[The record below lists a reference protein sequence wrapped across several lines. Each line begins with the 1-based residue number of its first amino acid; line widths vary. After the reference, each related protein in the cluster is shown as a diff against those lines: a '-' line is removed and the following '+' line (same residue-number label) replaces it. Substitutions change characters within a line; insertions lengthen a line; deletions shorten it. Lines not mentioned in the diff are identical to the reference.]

1 MLKFSM
7 MYHES
12 LFTTGEEVIQ
22 FIYDILVYAMSLHLK
37 ICSEEK
43 SQIYKDVVCIKN
55 NKRKDIK

>member
-1 MLKFSM
+1 MLKLSI

-22 FIYDILVYAMSLHLK
+22 FIYDILVYTLSLHSK

-43 SQIYKDVVCIKN
+43 KSDLQRYCMYKK
-55 NKRKDIK
+55 